1 MVSCIPIKT
10 WMWRNPVYQL
20 PSILSKGEM
29 WNFQRGKLC
38 SLLMVNAE
46 KWVVKKRSGGD
57 ANLLLPNFCVLP
69 ALSCHLSV
77 FSKLCIMNTSLHF
90 LLLLCQSCF
99 SLRNVSFG
107 SGILGLTKSGYH
119 GWLSMMTSSEG
130 PPFQVLPRAPPILNP
145 SLFLAFVFSLLSC
158 FHSPRIVSFF
168 PFSSLCMVLSAYRA
182 CDRAVYLS
190 SSVE

>member
-1 MVSCIPIKT
+1 MGREKKK
-10 WMWRNPVYQL
+10 WRRCQL
-20 PSILSKGEM
+20 VIAQL
-29 WNFQRGKLC
+29 LC
-38 SLLMVNAE
+38 VASL
-46 KWVVKKRSGGD
+46 
-57 ANLLLPNFCVLP
+57 VLP
-69 ALSCHLSV
+69 PFSLFKVVYHEHLFA
-77 FSKLCIMNTSLHF
+77 FS
-90 LLLLCQSCF
+90 QSCF

-168 PFSSLCMVLSAYRA
+168 PFSSFQFQNEQNQPASCY
-182 CDRAVYLS
+182 YLIKITCNNKC
-190 SSVE
+190 

>member
-1 MVSCIPIKT
+1 MSNITFCLIKT
-10 WMWRNPVYQL
+10 CAL
-20 PSILSKGEM
+20 ISK
-29 WNFQRGKLC
+29 NLFC
-38 SLLMVNAE
+38 SVELVTSSPPVNAQFQ
-46 KWVVKKRSGGD
+46 S
-57 ANLLLPNFCVLP
+57 NM
-69 ALSCHLSV
+69 
-77 FSKLCIMNTSLHF
+77 CIMNTSLHF

-168 PFSSLCMVLSAYRA
+168 PFSSFQFQNEQNQPASLVLFNQN
-182 CDRAVYLS
+182 YLQ
-190 SSVE
+190 